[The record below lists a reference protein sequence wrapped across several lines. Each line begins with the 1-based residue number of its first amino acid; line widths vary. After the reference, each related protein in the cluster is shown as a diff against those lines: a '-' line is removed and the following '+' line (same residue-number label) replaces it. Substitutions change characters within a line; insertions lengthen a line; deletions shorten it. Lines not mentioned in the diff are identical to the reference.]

1 MATVAPRLS
10 DVAYKAG
17 VSEAT
22 VSRVLNG
29 KPGVSAR
36 ARESVLS
43 AVDMLGYARPA
54 QLRTERVRLIGLIL
68 PELQN
73 PIFPAFAEVVAG
85 ALARQ
90 GFTPVLCTRTYGGIT
105 EPEYVDLLISQQA
118 SGVVFAGGLYAEAH
132 ANHDHYARLA
142 ERNLPV
148 VLVNAAVDSLPFATV
163 ACDDDS
169 AAEQAFNHLVSLG
182 HTRIGMVLGPLDHVP
197 SQRKLSAAK
206 RVASSGRLELT
217 DDRIA
222 RANFSVEGGQA
233 AAGPLMRGGVTGVIC
248 ASDPLALGV
257 IQAARRAGLSV
268 PADVSVVGYD
278 DSRLMRFTDPA
289 LTTIRQPIEA
299 MGRAVVERIVAQI
312 NGHSEFGGRL
322 LFEPELIVRA
332 STARAP
338 GEPSA

>member
-1 MATVAPRLS
+1 VAPRLS
-10 DVAYKAG
+10 DIADKAG

-29 KPGVSAR
+29 KSGVSTR
-36 ARESVLS
+36 TRQSVVS
-43 AVDMLGYARPA
+43 AIDMLGYARPT

-118 SGVVFAGGLYAEAH
+118 SGVVFAGGLYAEAY

-233 AAGPLMRGGVTGVIC
+233 AAAPLMRGGVTGVIC

-278 DSRLMRFTDPA
+278 DSRFMRYTDPA
-289 LTTIRQPIEA
+289 LTTVRQPIEA

-312 NGHSEFGGRL
+312 NGRSEFGGRL

-332 STARAP
+332 STGPAP
-338 GEPSA
+338 GAASA

>member
-1 MATVAPRLS
+1 MAAVAPRLS
-10 DVAYKAG
+10 DIADKAG

-29 KPGVSAR
+29 KPGVSTR
-36 ARESVLS
+36 TRQSVLS

-118 SGVVFAGGLYAEAH
+118 SGVVFAGGLYAEAY

-222 RANFSVEGGQA
+222 RASFSVEGGQA
-233 AAGPLMRGGVTGVIC
+233 AAAPLMRGGVTGVIC

-278 DSRLMRFTDPA
+278 DSRFMRYTDPA
-289 LTTIRQPIEA
+289 LTTVRQPIEA

-312 NGHSEFGGRL
+312 NGRSEFGGRL

-332 STARAP
+332 STAPAP

>member
-1 MATVAPRLS
+1 VAVVAPRLS
-10 DVAYKAG
+10 DIADKAG

-29 KPGVSAR
+29 KSGVSTR
-36 ARESVLS
+36 TRQSVLS
-43 AVDMLGYARPA
+43 AIDMLGYARPT

-118 SGVVFAGGLYAEAH
+118 SGVVFAGGLYAETY

-222 RANFSVEGGQA
+222 RASFSVEGGQA
-233 AAGPLMRGGVTGVIC
+233 AAAPLMRGGVTGVIC

-278 DSRLMRFTDPA
+278 DSRFMRYTDPA
-289 LTTIRQPIEA
+289 LTTVRQPIEA

-312 NGHSEFGGRL
+312 NGRSEFGGRL

-332 STARAP
+332 STGPAP

>member
-1 MATVAPRLS
+1 
-10 DVAYKAG
+10 
-17 VSEAT
+17 
-22 VSRVLNG
+22 
-29 KPGVSAR
+29 
-36 ARESVLS
+36 
-43 AVDMLGYARPA
+43 MLGYARPA

-118 SGVVFAGGLYAEAH
+118 SGVVFAGGLYAEAY

-222 RANFSVEGGQA
+222 RASFSVEGGQA
-233 AAGPLMRGGVTGVIC
+233 AAAPLMRGGVTGVIC

-278 DSRLMRFTDPA
+278 DSRFMRYTDPA
-289 LTTIRQPIEA
+289 LTTVRQPIEA

-312 NGHSEFGGRL
+312 NGRSEFGGRL

-332 STARAP
+332 STAPAP